1 MRNTIFF
8 CLALMLLPGI
18 LPAQTKPTPSVLSL
32 NPQEIASGLKLAL
45 EQGVVTSTRQLST
58 VDGFFK
64 DAAVKLAM
72 PPEAKKL
79 EQRLRSVGLG
89 KLADDAILSMNRAAE
104 DASALAAPIFMD
116 AIKKMTIQDG
126 MKILQGSSDAATQY
140 LKQQTGPALTKAFQP
155 VVKQSLDKV
164 KATQYWADAC
174 KAYNKVSLTKMNP
187 DLEAYVT
194 AKTLDG
200 LFYQIAQEE
209 KKIRANPAASVQ
221 SLTQKVFG
229 ALKRP

>member
-1 MRNTIFF
+1 MRNIYLF
-8 CLALMLLPGI
+8 CLACILLPGI
-18 LPAQTKPTPSVLSL
+18 LSAQTKPVVPALSL

-45 EQGVVTSTRQLST
+45 EQGVNTSTRQLSSL
-58 VDGFFK
+58 DGFFK
-64 DAAVKLAM
+64 DAAVKLVM
-72 PPEAKKL
+72 PPEAQKL
-79 EQRLRSVGLG
+79 EQRLRAVGLG

-126 MKILQGSSDAATQY
+126 MKILQGGSDAATQY
-140 LKQQTGPALTKAFQP
+140 LRQQTGSELTKAFQP

-164 KATQYWADAC
+164 KATQYWTDAC

-229 ALKRP
+229 SIKRQ